1 VQATV
6 GSLFK
11 RASRSAQRAAL
22 ATLSLGSFSPF
33 LHFVVLL
40 LPDFSCTLPVLFLS
54 IHSHVFSRVATKL
67 EIREIENRKSG
78 KSQRILQNFLENNNS
93 WL

>member
-22 ATLSLGSFSPF
+22 ATLSLGFFSPF
-33 LHFVVLL
+33 LHFVNLF

-67 EIREIENRKSG
+67 EIREIENSQGNQRKVREFC
-78 KSQRILQNFLENNNS
+78 KIF
-93 WL
+93 